1 MPMDKKGQTIFIVDD
16 SPEDRNVLRRHL
28 LRDSEINY
36 TIFEEETGQ
45 SSLELCKATKPD
57 CILLDFNLPDMNG
70 LDFLTE
76 LSDSESGSVPF
87 PVVIL
92 TGISD
97 ESVAIQ
103 AMKSGAQDYLVKG
116 NITTES
122 LHRAIQN
129 AIERVEMLHAL
140 EEHQRNLE
148 QKNQELQ
155 AFAYALAHDLRAPL
169 RAITGFAQ
177 IVHQEYQA
185 VLDAEGHHF
194 MENIIRACAQ
204 MDRLIED
211 LLSYTRIEN
220 KTARR
225 QPIALAPML
234 TQIIESFSERI
245 AQSGATIDIA
255 PDLPIIHADR
265 TLIGQIFINLIDNAL
280 TYHRTGVPPHIT
292 INCTVANQAALISV
306 ADNGIG
312 IEVRHHDKIF
322 HIFQRLHSYEEYSG
336 TGIGLAVVKKA
347 VELMGGQV
355 WVESMVGQG
364 STFWVKLPQEI

>member
-1 MPMDKKGQTIFIVDD
+1 MDKKGQIIFIVDD
-16 SPEDRNVLRRHL
+16 SAEDRQVLRRHL
-28 LRDSEINY
+28 LQDNEINY

-45 SSLELCKATKPD
+45 RSLELCKATKPD

-70 LDFLTE
+70 LDFLTG
-76 LSDSESGSVPF
+76 LSDNESGSVPF

-140 EEHQRNLE
+140 EEHQRNLV

-177 IVHQEYQA
+177 IVHQEYQ
-185 VLDAEGHHF
+185 VSLDAEGRHF
-194 MENIIRACAQ
+194 MENIIRACTQ

-211 LLSYTRIEN
+211 LLNYTRIEN
-220 KTARR
+220 KTAHR
-225 QPIALAPML
+225 QPVVLVPML
-234 TQIIESFSERI
+234 ARIVEGFSERI
-245 AQSGATIDIA
+245 AQSGATIAIA
-255 PDLPIIHADR
+255 PDLPTIYADR
-265 TLIGQIFINLIDNAL
+265 TLLGQIFVNLIDNAL
-280 TYHRTGVPPHIT
+280 TYRRDEVTPYIS
-292 INCTVANQAALISV
+292 INCTVDNHASLISV

-312 IEVRHHDKIF
+312 IEAKHYGKIF

-355 WVESMVGQG
+355 WVESVVGQG